1 MQNNVQEIEEIEE
14 EYEEEGEYE
23 VFFEQTIYTSVQVW
37 ATSQEEAEALV
48 ENWDTTKVDFSG
60 TWERAHDAERPRVR

>member
-1 MQNNVQEIEEIEE
+1 MAQEEIEE

-37 ATSQEEAEALV
+37 ARSQEEAEDLV
-48 ENWDTTKVDFSG
+48 HNWDTTRVDFSG
-60 TWERAHDAERPRVR
+60 TWERAHDAERPIVR